1 MPDTKKRAAANFVC
15 REWQAVFFDV
25 QDNDTVNKLCAQARE
40 QLLACSEIT
49 KEEISMLKM
58 KYPHLTTYD

>member
-1 MPDTKKRAAANFVC
+1 MYK
-15 REWQAVFFDV
+15 EWQAAFFDV
-25 QDNDTVNKLCAQARE
+25 QDTDTLNQLCAQARK
-40 QLLACSEIT
+40 QLLACGEIT